1 MHRLALALAPFLV
14 VSPASAQQGNPE
26 REGQAPAQARAAQ
39 QGAAAASEAS
49 SASDENVTY
58 EAVMADPDNIELS
71 YRWARTQI
79 RGGDLKGASATLER
93 VVTLKPNKAKARLLF
108 AIVLYRLDDLT
119 SAERE
124 LTTIT
129 EMSVP
134 SDIKAEAQEY
144 LTAIQRRRRKTHFN
158 AMVSAGT
165 GFDNNRNASPAD
177 GKALLGGIPVQLA
190 GANER
195 RDDFSYPLIGTL
207 GVSRDLRG
215 GHRAFGSFSMFQAEQ
230 VLTKTL
236 NVKAY
241 SARAG
246 ATYASPF
253 ADITPTLQLDH
264 IQLAQQTFLRGRG
277 AELHFSRKV
286 SAREERFFRTAY
298 TYQDYSPTAQVGTAN
313 ERSGNF
319 WEWGLGAGYWVQ
331 PTHRLTPSYTY
342 TIKNAASLYNAY
354 TRHALGLDHT
364 WLLGKGMFL
373 MSGVT
378 AGYDRYEAH
387 DGFVS
392 PEIRQDDNYRVR
404 TMFGAPLS
412 LLWAPLKGLLAT
424 AGYEYYHSLSNLSN
438 YAYTNNKLTAMLTY
452 AWGN

>member
-1 MHRLALALAPFLV
+1 MHRLVLALALFFV
-14 VSPASAQQGNPE
+14 VNAALAQQGNIE
-26 REGQAPAQARAAQ
+26 REGQAPARALAAQ
-39 QGAAAASEAS
+39 RGAADASVAS
-49 SASDENVTY
+49 SASDEDVNY

-71 YRWARTQI
+71 YRWARAQI
-79 RGGDLKGASATLER
+79 RNGDLKGASATLER
-93 VVTLKPNKAKARLLF
+93 VVTLKPNKARARLLF

-119 SAERE
+119 AAERE
-124 LTTIT
+124 LTTLT

-134 SDIKAEAQEY
+134 GDIKSEAAEY
-144 LTAIQRRRRKTHFN
+144 LAALHKRRRKTHFN
-158 AMVSAGT
+158 AMFSLGA
-165 GFDNNRNASPAD
+165 GFDDNRNASPAE
-177 GKALLGGIPVQLA
+177 GKALLGGNPVQLA

-195 RDDFSYPLIGTL
+195 RDDFTYPFIGTL

-230 VLTKTL
+230 ILAKTL

-246 ATYASPF
+246 GTYTNPL
-253 ADITPTLQLDH
+253 ADITPTLQFDH
-264 IQLAQQTFLRGRG
+264 IQLAQQTFLRAHG

-286 SAREERFFRTAY
+286 SPREERFFRTAY
-298 TYQDYSPTAQVGTAN
+298 SYQDYSPTAQVGTAN

-319 WEWGLGAGYWVQ
+319 WEWGLGAGYWVL

-342 TIKNAASLYNAY
+342 TIKNAARLYNAY
-354 TRHALGLDHT
+354 TRHAVGLDHT

-378 AGYDRYEAH
+378 AGFDRYEAH

-404 TMFGAPLS
+404 TMFGAPLT
-412 LLWAPLKGLLAT
+412 LLWAPLKALLAT

-438 YAYTNNKLTAMLTY
+438 YAYTDNKLTAMLTY